1 MGGHDEASWFE
12 TRRCATLLTMR
23 RQTQFPYAIAPRCP
37 GRSAASRSARD
48 EHADRS
54 GPRLG
59 VLLPIGRRGGE
70 QRLIVLLDLGIG
82 GQERRSDRRDQI
94 DIALGLGRRERD
106 ELAAVLLP
114 DLLGAL

>member
-37 GRSAASRSARD
+37 GRSAASLSPRD

-54 GPRLG
+54 GRRLG
-59 VLLPIGRRGGE
+59 VLLPIGRRRAE
-70 QRLIVLLDLGIG
+70 QGLVVLLDLGIC
-82 GQERRSDRRDQI
+82 GQERRGDRRDQT
-94 DIALGLGRRERD
+94 DVALSLGRRERD
-106 ELAAVLLP
+106 DLAAVLLP
-114 DLLGAL
+114 DLL